1 MPTQEKTR
9 SKPKRP
15 AKGPSKE
22 HVVLRGQVVEG
33 RVINKEASVPRK
45 VETPRPTDLH
55 PQTLQRLDPLTKTY
69 QTAGMRAEEAR
80 QRALN
85 ELREAE
91 SKGELP

>member
-1 MPTQEKTR
+1 MATKEKTR
-9 SKPKRP
+9 SN
-15 AKGPSKE
+15 AKQPTK
-22 HVVLRGQVVEG
+22 HALRGQVVEG
-33 RVINKEASVPRK
+33 RIVEGKGVGTAASRTHDAEA
-45 VETPRPTDLH
+45 PRPTGLH

-91 SKGELP
+91 RKGELP